1 MSTNMVYQSNT
12 NQDIVFHQSNPSYI
26 KASDIHIYDEIPANQ
41 YEEPAE
47 VMKDTTLNDKDN
59 GSYVSQGNKEDQD
72 NGSYVSQG
80 NKEDQD
86 NGSYVSQ
93 GNQEDQD
100 NRSYVSQGNQEDQ
113 NDGSY
118 VSQGNQED
126 QDDGSYVSQGNQ
138 EDQDN
143 GSYVSQGNKEDH
155 DYVNAGVTDDKAQ
168 AEDIKESCEN
178 LPNEDDDDYI

>member
-1 MSTNMVYQSNT
+1 MHRFIDGGNTVVPMSINMVYQSNT

-41 YEEPAE
+41 YEEPVVA
-47 VMKDTTLNDKDN
+47 MKDTTLNDKDN
-59 GSYVSQGNKEDQD
+59 GSQVSQGNKEDQD

-86 NGSYVSQ
+86 NGSQVSQ
-93 GNQEDQD
+93 GNK
-100 NRSYVSQGNQEDQ
+100 
-113 NDGSY
+113 
-118 VSQGNQED
+118 
-126 QDDGSYVSQGNQ
+126 

-143 GSYVSQGNKEDH
+143 GSQVSQGNKEDH

-168 AEDIKESCEN
+168 AQDIKESCEN